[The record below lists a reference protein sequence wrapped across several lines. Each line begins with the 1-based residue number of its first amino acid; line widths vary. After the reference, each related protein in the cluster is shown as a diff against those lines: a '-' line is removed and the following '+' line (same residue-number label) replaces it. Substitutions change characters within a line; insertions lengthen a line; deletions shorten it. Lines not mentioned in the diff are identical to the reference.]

1 MMTRYELPIR
11 FGPVWR
17 IALVALIAAMP
28 SPAYP
33 QGSPTQFEDILES
46 LRRQQENEEPV
57 ATFGDWRIVH
67 LRSQDAFELT
77 GIGTLNIPP
86 TSSDDLLYFVMVCS
100 RNSDTIQIRIPI
112 FKAGPAIQNA
122 AFMRVSYWN
131 DLGTQGEV
139 LFANWKKNSLVIETG
154 SDEEINAQVK
164 KFVAAMTEARKFFA
178 WSYEGKTLRF
188 SADDISVAL
197 GKWKSMCP
205 SLKI

>member
-1 MMTRYELPIR
+1 MAHY
-11 FGPVWR
+11 
-17 IALVALIAAMP
+17 
-28 SPAYP
+28 
-33 QGSPTQFEDILES
+33 
-46 LRRQQENEEPV
+46 
-57 ATFGDWRIVH
+57 
-67 LRSQDAFELT
+67 
-77 GIGTLNIPP
+77 TLSWSAP
-86 TSSDDLLYFVMVCS
+86 
-100 RNSDTIQIRIPI
+100 SDTFQIRIPI

-122 AFMRVSYWN
+122 AFMWVSYWN